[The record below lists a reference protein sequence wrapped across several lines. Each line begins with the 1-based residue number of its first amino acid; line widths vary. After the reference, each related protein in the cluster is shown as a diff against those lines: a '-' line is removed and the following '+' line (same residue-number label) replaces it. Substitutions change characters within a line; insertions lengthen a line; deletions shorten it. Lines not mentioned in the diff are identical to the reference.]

1 MNRFDLAGFRRQPER
16 FGRDMEKS
24 RGFAE
29 VQPRFDSVIGG
40 LVDGNAM
47 MRAQRGDALTRP
59 AIAIAC
65 HQPVPVQDA
74 GDKIVIG
81 DQHQLSYRGNHI
93 G

>member
-1 MNRFDLAGFRRQPER
+1 MNRLDLTGFRCQPER
-16 FGRDMEKS
+16 SGRDMEKL
-24 RGFAE
+24 RGLAE

-40 LVDGNAM
+40 LVDGNAV

-65 HQPVPVQDA
+65 HQSVPVQDA
-74 GDKIVIG
+74 GDEIVIG
-81 DQHQLSYRGNHI
+81 DQHQLSNCGNHI